1 MENSA
6 DKPLV
11 KVFGQSYL
19 SCVSVQNHSKLNI
32 RVLCKDPFFW
42 IYARTVQENF
52 EPLNRYETNNV
63 KGVHL

>member
-11 KVFGQSYL
+11 KVLGQYYL

-32 RVLCKDPFFW
+32 RILCKDPFVW
-42 IYARTVQENF
+42 ICASTVQENF